1 MQTLMLVLAD
11 TGVSASMG
19 QRPGDACGGAPGDH
33 RRLILAGLAGY
44 GG

>member
-1 MQTLMLVLAD
+1 MQTLMFVLVG
-11 TGVSASMG
+11 TGVPAVTE

-33 RRLILAGLAGY
+33 RGLIQVVLVGY